1 MAKKIDPETLPYRPC
16 VGIMLFNDDGKI
28 FVGKRIDQTVEGW
41 QMPQGGIDKGEDP
54 RRAALRELKE
64 EIGTDHAEIMAESPS
79 WRPYDLPPELVSMLW
94 GGRFRG
100 QTQKWFLLRFT
111 GEDSEIDIA
120 TEHPEFLEW
129 KWVELDQVPRLIVP
143 FKRAIYEDV
152 VAEFRPMIERFI
164 GRSISQKRV
173 RGVRLQARNED
184 PAGGVEQHQ
193 ADARP
198 VR

>member
-1 MAKKIDPETLPYRPC
+1 
-16 VGIMLFNDDGKI
+16 MLFNPAGRI
-28 FVGKRIDQTVEGW
+28 FVARRIDMPSEAW

-64 EIGTDHAEIMAESPS
+64 EIGTDRAEIIAESPN

-164 GRSISQKRV
+164 GRPISQKRV
-173 RGVRLQARNED
+173 RGVRLQARND
-184 PAGGVEQHQ
+184 
-193 ADARP
+193 DAVFDERSPPPGASRRP
-198 VR
+198 PPSRGR